1 MTPDSGFRTPDFKT
15 GGFMHDPKAHL
26 DRNETLRS
34 IRDRRSIRTFLE
46 KEISEDDLLAILHAA
61 HQAPSAHN
69 QQSWRFI
76 VMKDKS
82 KSDLASMVTERS
94 ANFPKASAVL
104 LRMAA
109 RSIINAPVVVAII
122 NTGELIKRG
131 TELFK
136 IDKDKAH
143 DFFRIMEIQSSAA
156 AVQNM
161 LLAATSLGLGTVW
174 LGVLALMQK
183 DVLAFLDEPEG
194 EFMAIIP
201 IGYPAKPGIQP
212 SKHGLDMVI
221 KNL

>member
-1 MTPDSGFRTPDFKT
+1 VTDEALKPDDNEFQEAK
-15 GGFMHDPKAHL
+15 MHDSNARL
-26 DRNETLRS
+26 DKNETLRT
-34 IRDRRSIRTFLE
+34 IRDRRSIRTFLD
-46 KEISEDDLLAILHAA
+46 KHVSEDDLLTILQAA

-76 VMKDKS
+76 VLKDKA
-82 KSDLASMVTERS
+82 KSDLAAMVTERS
-94 ANFPKASAVL
+94 SNFPKPSAVL

-109 RSIINAPVVVAII
+109 RSIINAPVVVAVM

-136 IDKDKAH
+136 MEKETAR

-156 AVQNM
+156 SVQNM

-183 DVLAFLDEPEG
+183 DVLGFLGEPEG
-194 EFMAIIP
+194 EFVAIIP
-201 IGYPAKPGIQP
+201 IGYPAKPGVQP
-212 SKHGLDMVI
+212 SKHGLDMVL
-221 KNL
+221 KYL

>member
-1 MTPDSGFRTPDFKT
+1 MQ
-15 GGFMHDPKAHL
+15 DPKTHL

-34 IRDRRSIRTFLE
+34 IRDRRSIRAFSDALV
-46 KEISEDDLLAILHAA
+46 SEADLLTILHAA

-76 VMKDKS
+76 VLKDKA
-82 KSDLASMVTERS
+82 KNDLAAMVTERS
-94 ANFPKASAVL
+94 VNFPKPSAAL
-104 LRMAA
+104 LRMAS
-109 RSIINAPVVVAII
+109 RSIINAPVVVAVL
-122 NTGELIKRG
+122 NTGELIDRG

-136 IDKDKAH
+136 IDKEAAH

-183 DVLAFLDEPEG
+183 NVLGFLGAPAG

-201 IGYPAKPGIQP
+201 IGYPAKPGVQP
-212 SKHGLDMVI
+212 SKHGLDMVV
-221 KNL
+221 KYL